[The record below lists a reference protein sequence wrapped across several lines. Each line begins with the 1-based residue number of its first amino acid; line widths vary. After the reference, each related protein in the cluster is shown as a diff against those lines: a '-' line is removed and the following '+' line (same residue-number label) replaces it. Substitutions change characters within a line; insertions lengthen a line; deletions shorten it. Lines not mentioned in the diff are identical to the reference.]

1 MTKTHEVSTNK
12 LIVIVLSSIL
22 STMVVTAFSLLR
34 VANSDHFTVIA
45 LGQRVGT
52 LEELVVPRSEWDQ
65 RNEFIVFRLD
75 QIDRQLTDIHKL
87 LKE

>member
-34 VANSDHFTVIA
+34 VANSDHFAVIA
-45 LGQRVGT
+45 IDQRLGT
-52 LEELVVPRSEWDQ
+52 LEDVAVSRVEYAERAKHIDASLERIETKVD
-65 RNEFIVFRLD
+65 RL
-75 QIDRQLTDIHKL
+75 L
-87 LKE
+87 EEY